1 MICFARLGW
10 PTDKPETHIRLPRV
24 HLVRAECAVIISM
37 PVEPFQRLAAELDQA
52 FHALN
57 DRPTLDRTELERT
70 RYVLA
75 LNAVAR
81 FLDGIKGFERYAD
94 KFVELATVLSDLDNG
109 TQAPLLS
116 PKHVDNRAPES
127 SQKWIGRAHAAL
139 SLEALRHTGQS
150 RSTAAATIAADH
162 RGLEALATKKPKSLK
177 TALIWWHSEFA
188 GSRIKNDLALKPFLV
203 GQWHIKELA
212 AISNDVA
219 AFRDIANKSLVEASR
234 IAAGLSPAS

>member
-1 MICFARLGW
+1 M
-10 PTDKPETHIRLPRV
+10 
-24 HLVRAECAVIISM
+24 IISM

-57 DRPTLDRTELERT
+57 DRPTLNHTELQRT

-116 PKHVDNRAPES
+116 PKRVDNRAPES
-127 SQKWIGRAHAAL
+127 SQKWIGRAHTTL
-139 SLEALRHTGQS
+139 SLKRWGAQGKADRPRLRQS
-150 RSTAAATIAADH
+150 PQIMAT
-162 RGLEALATKKPKSLK
+162 EALATKKPKSLK
-177 TALIWWHSEFA
+177 TALIWWHGGFA
-188 GSRIKNDLALKPFLV
+188 ARHENDLALKPFFM
-203 GQWHIKELA
+203 GQSHIRNSPPSQMMWRRSEILQTKAWL
-212 AISNDVA
+212 
-219 AFRDIANKSLVEASR
+219 KLP
-234 IAAGLSPAS
+234 GLPPGYPRLLTQGFLLYC